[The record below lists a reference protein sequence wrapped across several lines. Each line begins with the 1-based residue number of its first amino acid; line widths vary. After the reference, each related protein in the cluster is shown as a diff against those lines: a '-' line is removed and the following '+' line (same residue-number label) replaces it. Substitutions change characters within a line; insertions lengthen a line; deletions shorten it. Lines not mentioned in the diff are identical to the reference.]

1 MRFLLVSMLVFS
13 VSAFTQE
20 ESSRE
25 PAPGVTELTV
35 IKVKANYMGNYM
47 DGIEKTWVASN
58 QIAKDMGKIVDYGV
72 YVGNNNYVYL
82 TVQHE
87 SYASIDPSYWS
98 EEEQEEYQKK
108 IREII

>member
-1 MRFLLVSMLVFS
+1 
-13 VSAFTQE
+13 
-20 ESSRE
+20 
-25 PAPGVTELTV
+25 
-35 IKVKANYMGNYM
+35 M

-87 SYASIDPSYWS
+87 SYASMDPSYWS
-98 EEEQEEYQKK
+98 EEETKNFKK
-108 IREII
+108 FRKIISQDDQTSTAQSTKIFVKLLELK